1 MLCKRLLVTLLV
13 TLLCAPALPALAQ
26 KRTAKGGAKTG
37 GAAAK
42 AGAPVLPPIKFTQFT
57 LPNGMRVIFHEDRST
72 PIVAVNVWYHVGSKN
87 ESPGRTGFAHLFEHM
102 MFQGFKGYDLDYV
115 PVIQEV
121 GGAINGSTSQD
132 RTNYWEL
139 LPSNFLEMA
148 LFMEAGRMKGL
159 LEAMTQ
165 TKLDNQRDVVKN
177 EKRQRIDNQ
186 PYGQANYKITETM
199 YPEGHPYH
207 WSPIGSMEDLSAA
220 SLDDVKAFF
229 RRYYVPNNASLV
241 VAGDFDPKEARAWV
255 EKYFGAIEKG
265 EEITRPAPAVPK
277 LDREIRDQIDDR
289 VQFPRLYMSWHS
301 VPAFSKD
308 EAALDL
314 LTSILGGGKSGRFY
328 KALQYGEN
336 QIAQTAVIF
345 NNTSEIAGLV
355 QLVAQPRPGHTL
367 EEIEKVALAEI
378 EKIKATPP
386 SPEEMERVYN
396 AREAG
401 FIFGLQTVG
410 SFGGK
415 DDQLNNYATF
425 LKDPGY
431 FEKDLARYRA
441 VTAADVQRVAR
452 QYLTDKRYVLSVVPR
467 AAGPTS
473 AAGPAP
479 ASPREGLPTPSQQ
492 SAGVGQPGAAATTGQ
507 QPPTGTASGTPQG
520 AAQSQPAGAQTITR
534 TEAQATQPGGAAP
547 PQAGSPAAAGAQST
561 RPGPSGPVGP
571 PQGGQRAGG
580 QRAAAQ
586 QPAKPKTNR
595 SLLPK
600 EKPDPK
606 LTLPAVQ
613 RRKLSNGLEVLV
625 VEHHE
630 LPVVSMNLVMKAGAA
645 GDPVGKGGL
654 ASLTADLL
662 DEGTATRSAL
672 DISDQ
677 LALIGSSL
685 SVSAGWDST
694 TASLRSL
701 TRHLDR
707 ALEVYADV
715 ITNPAFPDGELQ
727 RLRQQRLAA
736 LRQQRDSPEAIAGL
750 VFQKVLYG
758 GNHPY
763 GHPLA
768 GDETS
773 IQSVS
778 AEDARKF
785 YESYLRPNNSA
796 LIVVGDVKPDAVV
809 AKLEKAFAG
818 WKNGHVPAVDV
829 SAAPVQRDK
838 GAIYLVDRPGS
849 VQSVIQ
855 IGQVGVPRS
864 SPDYF
869 PLFVM
874 NRILGGASS
883 ARINLNLREDKG
895 YTYGASSSFS
905 FRRGA
910 GPFTAAA
917 PVQGFS
923 TKESVME
930 FMKELRGIRGEMP
943 VSPAELEGAK
953 QAIVRGFPRG
963 FETPDQIA
971 NGLELIVTYDLPDT
985 YFNSYIERVQ
995 AVTLEDVNRVANRY
1009 LQPDRMA
1016 VVIVGDRRSIEQGLR
1031 TLDNFGQNINFVEPD
1046 GRPAAQQGGASGG
1059 GTQ

>member
-1 MLCKRLLVTLLV
+1 MLWKRLLVTLLV
-13 TLLCAPALPALAQ
+13 TLLCAPGLPALAQ
-26 KRTAKGGAKTG
+26 KGQAKGGAKPG

-42 AGAPVLPPIKFTQFT
+42 AGAPALPPIKFTQFF
-57 LPNGMRVIFHEDRST
+57 LPNGLRVVFHEDHST
-72 PIVAVNVWYHVGSKN
+72 PIVGVNLWYHVGSKN

-139 LPSNFLEMA
+139 LPSNFLETA

-159 LEAMTQ
+159 LDAMTQ

-255 EKYFGAIEKG
+255 EKYFGDIPKG
-265 EEITRPAPAVPK
+265 EEITRPTPAAPK
-277 LDREIRDQIDDR
+277 LDREIREQIDDR

-301 VPAFSKD
+301 VPQFSKD
-308 EAALDL
+308 EAAIDL
-314 LTSILGGGKSGRFY
+314 LTAVLAGGKSGRFY
-328 KALQYGEN
+328 KALQHGEN
-336 QIAQTAVIF
+336 QIAQTAAIF

-367 EEIEKVALAEI
+367 EEVEKVVLAEI

-386 SPEEMERVYN
+386 TPEEMERVYN
-396 AREAG
+396 AREAS
-401 FIFGLQTVG
+401 FIYGLQTVG

-415 DDQLNNYATF
+415 DDQLNGYATF
-425 LKDPGY
+425 VGDPGY

-467 AAGPTS
+467 ASGPTS

-479 ASPREGLPTPSQQ
+479 ASPREGMPTPSQQ
-492 SAGVGQPGAAATTGQ
+492 SAGVGQPGASATAGQ
-507 QPPTGTASGTPQG
+507 SAPTGTASGTQQG
-520 AAQSQPAGAQTITR
+520 AAQSQPSGAQPAMTR
-534 TEAQATQPGGAAP
+534 TEAQATRPGGSAP
-547 PQAGSPAAAGAQST
+547 PQAGSPAAPAGQQGGAMRGSAT
-561 RPGPSGPVGP
+561 ARV
-571 PQGGQRAGG
+571 GGQRAG
-580 QRAAAQ
+580 AQ
-586 QPAKPKTNR
+586 QAAKPKTDR
-595 SLLPK
+595 TLLPK
-600 EKPDPK
+600 EKADPR

-630 LPVVSMNLVMKAGAA
+630 LPVVSMNLVVKTGAA
-645 GDPVGKGGL
+645 GDPAGKAGL

-662 DEGTATRSAL
+662 DEGTTTRSSL
-672 DISDQ
+672 EISDQ
-677 LALIGSSL
+677 LARIGSSL

-758 GNHPY
+758 GDHPY

-768 GDETS
+768 GDDAS
-773 IQSVS
+773 LQSLS

-829 SAAPVQRDK
+829 SAAPVQRER

-943 VSPAELEGAK
+943 VSAAELEGAK

-1016 VVIVGDRRSIEQGLR
+1016 VVIVGDRKSIEQGLR
-1031 TLDNFGQNINFVEPD
+1031 TLDNLGENINVVDNE
-1046 GRPAAQQGGASGG
+1046 GRPATQQGGA
-1059 GTQ
+1059 